1 MQQLATAEASPS
13 DASDS
18 PALPGGRD
26 ARPCAEASSGSRRV
40 VLALGLGLALAG
52 LVGLA
57 VRLSLG
63 RVFAVDEFAYA
74 HAGWMIAQG
83 AVPHLDFF
91 ETKFSGPLWLFS
103 LVFALGGDDPHLI
116 ESLRV
121 FCWPF
126 VAVVVAGVGL
136 LNRRVH
142 PLAPLATAVVLLAN
156 PVFTNTVLEI
166 RPDVVALA
174 FLVAALVLIE
184 RSGDAGTSSAGS
196 RIPAGRS
203 RGLLIGVLLGLC
215 AWGSAKAA
223 IYASPLALVWLY
235 ERLRRDDSDARL
247 FVAPFAIAAGFGAVV
262 AGVLVLLVAT
272 GSFEA
277 FVDQAIAHNRQFLLG
292 ERWRPWQLDAQFVL
306 MNAPW
311 LHALA
316 LVGLAT
322 LGFPDATSDR
332 DGNAPSDQATR
343 SAAPRARRMDLVL
356 AAMLATA
363 FASHAIQLYP
373 FLYSLLPFMAL
384 EAIFAGRG
392 LVRIARW
399 IAIWPTAD
407 VAPLRRLLAVGLAG
421 WTAIG
426 AATGAALLYGIGAP
440 SNQAQRALF
449 DEIARVSGPGD
460 AVYDNS
466 GSYVARRSAYF
477 LPWTDAPI
485 RALWAEKLVR
495 EVPRAIEASE
505 CVVAVV
511 DERFGGLP
519 PALQSYLQS
528 HFKPWSGSVLLWGA
542 DFAAEGGAVDAV
554 FVANRTGAYRVM
566 PAEVAAAGGLSIDG
580 RPVGGEVVELA
591 RGSHSIRYRGESEGF
606 RLQWLPGDRRLAAR

>member
-1 MQQLATAEASPS
+1 MQQLAAAEAPPT

-18 PALPGGRD
+18 PARSGERD
-26 ARPCAEASSGSRRV
+26 ARLFTGASSRSRRV

-63 RVFAVDEFAYA
+63 RAFAVDEFAYA

-116 ESLRV
+116 EALRV
-121 FCWPF
+121 FCWPL
-126 VAVVVAGVGL
+126 VAIVVAGVGL

-142 PLAPLATAVVLLAN
+142 LLAPLATAIILLAN

-184 RSGDAGTSSAGS
+184 RSADGRTSS
-196 RIPAGRS
+196 PPGRRVS
-203 RGLLIGVLLGLC
+203 VGLLIGVLLGCC

-223 IYASPLALVWLY
+223 IYASPLALVWLA
-235 ERLRRDDSDARL
+235 ERLRRDEDDARI
-247 FVAPFAIAAGFGAVV
+247 FVAPAVVAAGFAVV
-262 AGVLVLLVAT
+262 LAGVLALLFAT
-272 GSFEA
+272 GSLEA
-277 FVDQAIAHNRQFLLG
+277 FVAQAINHNRQFLVG
-292 ERWRPWQLDAQFVL
+292 ERWRPWQLDAQLVL
-306 MNAPW
+306 MNVPW

-316 LVGLAT
+316 LVGLGT
-322 LGFPDATSDR
+322 LFFGTTPPRDAI
-332 DGNAPSDQATR
+332 APIDVVVLRA
-343 SAAPRARRMDLVL
+343 ARRSRRFDLVL
-356 AAMLATA
+356 ASMLATA

-392 LVRIARW
+392 LVRIALW
-399 IAIWPTAD
+399 IAVGPTAE
-407 VAPLRRLLAVGLAG
+407 VPRLRRLFAVGLAG
-421 WTAIG
+421 FTAIG
-426 AATGAALLYGIGAP
+426 IATGAALIYRIGAP
-440 SNQAQRALF
+440 SNQGQHALF
-449 DEIARVSGPGD
+449 DEIERVSGPGD

-466 GSYVARRSAYF
+466 ASYVARRSAYF

-495 EVPRAIEASE
+495 EVPLAIEASE

-511 DERFGGLP
+511 DDRFGGLP
-519 PALQSYLQS
+519 PALQSYVQS
-528 HFKPWSGSVLLWGA
+528 HFKPWSGSVLVWGA
-542 DFAAEGGAVDAV
+542 DFAAESGSVEAD
-554 FVANRTGAYRVM
+554 FVANRSGTYRVL
-566 PAEVAAAGGLSIDG
+566 PAEVAVSGGLLIDG
-580 RPVGGEVVELA
+580 RPVEGDVVDLA
-591 RGSHSIRYRGESEGF
+591 RGSHSVRYQGDSGGF
-606 RLQWLPGDRRLAAR
+606 RLQWLPGVRRLAAR

>member
-1 MQQLATAEASPS
+1 MQPLAPIEAAPLVV
-13 DASDS
+13 
-18 PALPGGRD
+18 P
-26 ARPCAEASSGSRRV
+26 ARPDGEGSARSLRIG
-40 VLALGLGLALAG
+40 LALGLGLALAG

-57 VRLSLG
+57 MRISLA
-63 RVFAVDEFAYA
+63 RAFAVDEFAYA

-103 LVFALGGDDPHLI
+103 IVFALGGDDPHLI
-116 ESLRV
+116 GALRI
-121 FCWPF
+121 FCWLF

-136 LNRRVH
+136 VNRRIH

-156 PVFTNTVLEI
+156 PVFTNTAIEI
-166 RPDVVALA
+166 RPDTVALA
-174 FLVAALVLIE
+174 FLVAALVLI
-184 RSGDAGTSSAGS
+184 
-196 RIPAGRS
+196 GRADTG
-203 RGLLIGVLLGLC
+203 RRAVVGLAIGVLLGLSAVC
-215 AWGSAKAA
+215 SAKVS
-223 IYASPLALVWLY
+223 IYASPLALVWLL
-235 ERLRRDDSDARL
+235 ERRPGSDRAARL
-247 FVAPFAIAAGFGAVV
+247 FRAPFAVAAGFA
-262 AGVLVLLVAT
+262 AVLVGSLGLLVGT
-272 GSFEA
+272 GSLEA
-277 FVDQAIAHNRQFLLG
+277 FIAQAIAHNRQFLVG
-292 ERWRPWQLDAQFVL
+292 ERWRPWQLDVQFVL

-316 LVGLAT
+316 LVGLAGIVRPEKSASRET
-322 LGFPDATSDR
+322 DASGEASADR
-332 DGNAPSDQATR
+332 
-343 SAAPRARRMDLVL
+343 AAARARRMDLVL

-392 LVRIARW
+392 LVGIVRW
-399 IAIWPTAD
+399 IAVWPA
-407 VAPLRRLLAVGLAG
+407 APLRRLVAVGLAG
-421 WTAIG
+421 WSAIG
-426 AATGAALLYGIGAP
+426 IAMGAALLAALGAP
-440 SNQAQRALF
+440 SNQGQRALF
-449 DEIARVSGPGD
+449 DEIERVSGPGD
-460 AVYDNS
+460 AIYDNS

-485 RALWAEKLVR
+485 RALWAEKLVQ

-519 PALQSYLQS
+519 PALQGYLQA

-542 DFAAEGGAVDAV
+542 DFAVRDGAVEGE
-554 FVANRTGAYRVM
+554 FVANRSGTYRIQ
-566 PAEVAAAGGLSIDG
+566 PAEVATSGGLSIDG
-580 RPVGGEVVELA
+580 RPVSGEVVELA
-591 RGSHSIRYRGESEGF
+591 RGSHAVAYRGNSEGF